1 MEILSVIK
9 HFMNDATMQ
18 VKFNRH
24 VMKLDNLERTQAEV
38 LQTIDELYQL
48 FPDKRTLTYQE
59 VSAYLSKKNPSRDI
73 TYLTDVL
80 TSAEKQDIGPEITQN
95 LIEGLIEFQ
104 YAAKSAAISAPI
116 ISNQKRGSWHD
127 GMTTLIGEYEE
138 LVTGLTKPDT
148 LNDCDMSFEDAISF
162 RARDSGIKWPIKI
175 LNKCIG
181 GVEPSLGLVIARPDT
196 GKTSFILNCLAYF
209 AAQIKGTD
217 NQLLYCG
224 NEEGIIGLKARCGVS
239 LLGVETEWAEQNP
252 KPFGQEVSKR
262 GGDHIRFH
270 GGVKSTRDVETLVK
284 RYSPLVTVADQIGKF
299 RLPGKQSDNKQDELA
314 SVYGWFRDLSQRYNT
329 MVIGVA
335 QADFKGANTQWLTM
349 ENINASKTDVPGELD
364 WGIGIGFLFE
374 QGMEFVRFINIFK
387 NKNKYGRKGRDQ
399 VTFNPE
405 KCRYKG

>member
-1 MEILSVIK
+1 MHNS
-9 HFMNDATMQ
+9 TMQ
-18 VKFNRH
+18 VKFHRH

-38 LQTIDELYQL
+38 LKTIDELYQL
-48 FPDKRTLTYQE
+48 FPDKDSLTYEE
-59 VSAYLSKKNPSRDI
+59 VRAYLSKKNPSRDI

-80 TSAEKQDIGPEITQN
+80 QSAQQQNIGPEITQN

-127 GMTTLIGEYEE
+127 GMVTLLGEYEE

-148 LNDCDMSFEDAISF
+148 LNDCEMSFEEAISF
-162 RARDSGIKWPIKI
+162 RAQDSGIKWPLSI
-175 LNKCIG
+175 LNKCMG
-181 GVEPSLGLVIARPDT
+181 GVEPGLGLVIARPDT

-209 AAQIKGTD
+209 AAQIRGTD

-239 LLGVETEWAEQNP
+239 LLGCTTEWAEQNP

-262 GGDHIRFH
+262 GGDAIRFH

-284 RYSPLVTVADQIGKF
+284 RYEPLVTVADQIGKF
-299 RLPGKQSDNKQDELA
+299 RLPGRDVEGPQGLA
-314 SVYGWFRDLSQRYNT
+314 EIYAWFRDMSQRLNT

-335 QADFKGANTQWLTM
+335 QADYKSANTQWLTM
-349 ENINASKTDVPGELD
+349 ESINASKTDVPGELD
-364 WGIGIGFLFE
+364 WGVGIGFLFE
-374 QGMEFVRFINIFK
+374 QGMEMVRFINVFK

-405 KCRYKG
+405 KCRYKD

>member
-1 MEILSVIK
+1 
-9 HFMNDATMQ
+9 
-18 VKFNRH
+18 
-24 VMKLDNLERTQAEV
+24 MKLDNLERTQAEV
-38 LQTIDELYQL
+38 LQTINDLYQL
-48 FPDKRTLTYQE
+48 FPDKHHLTYDE
-59 VSAYLSKKNPSRDI
+59 VRAYLSKKNPSRDI

-80 TSAEKQDIGPEITQN
+80 KSAEQQNIGPEITQN

-104 YAAKSAAISAPI
+104 FAAKAAAISAPI
-116 ISNQKRGSWHD
+116 ISNQQRGSWHD
-127 GMTTLIGEYEE
+127 GMMTILGEYEE
-138 LVTGLTKPDT
+138 LVTGLVKPDT
-148 LNDCDMSFEDAISF
+148 LNDCDMSFEEAISF
-162 RARDSGIKWPIKI
+162 RAQDSGIKWPLRI

-217 NQLLYCG
+217 RQLLYCG

-239 LLGVETEWAEQNP
+239 LLGCQTEWAEQNP

-262 GGDHIRFH
+262 GGDSIRFH

-299 RLPGKQSDNKQDELA
+299 RLPGKPIEGPAGLA
-314 SVYGWFRDLSQRYNT
+314 EIYAWFRDLSQRHNT

-335 QADFKGANTQWLTM
+335 QADYKGANTQWLTM
-349 ENINASKTDVPGELD
+349 EHINASKTDVPGELD
-364 WGIGIGFLFE
+364 WGVGIGFLFE
-374 QGMEFVRFINIFK
+374 QGMENVRFINIFK

-399 VTFNPE
+399 VTFNPD